1 MMDTLLQTKKLIVC
15 VGSGGVGKTT
25 TAAAMG
31 LAAARMGRR
40 VLVLTIDPAR
50 RLANALGLESFGNEI
65 RQIEVDNLPPGGA
78 LFAVMLDAGKTFR
91 AVVDRVSPDQE
102 TRDRVFENP
111 VFRVI
116 ADNVGSSVEYMATE
130 RLYDVYFDGDY
141 DLIVL
146 DTPPV
151 KNALDFLDAPGRLV
165 RFLDRRIMKWF
176 LTPYDE
182 KRIFS
187 RVVAGTTGVLFRLL
201 AVIFGKE
208 FLADLSSFLQSFREL
223 YEGFRERHEEV
234 TKLFSS
240 KHTSFVIVAAPNKPS
255 LEVAEFFRGELGRRR
270 LAIGGAVFNQV
281 LACDGGAA
289 SAETLLGE
297 LSRSRSTDLPPH
309 TAASLLA
316 RLDAAHG
323 RLAAASER
331 EQRLLSQF
339 FSGNAR
345 GAFRVEIPRLDEDI
359 TNLEGLSLLG
369 SFLLRQAPAAS

>member
-1 MMDTLLQTKKLIVC
+1 MIATLLQEKRLVVC

-25 TAAAMG
+25 TAAALG

-65 RQIEVDNLPPGGA
+65 REIVVDDLPPGGA

-91 AVVDRVSPDQE
+91 AVVERVAPDQE

-130 RLYDVYFDGDY
+130 RLYDVYFEGDY

-176 LTPYDE
+176 LSPYDE

-187 RVVAGTTGVLFRLL
+187 RVVAGTTGMLFRLL

-208 FLADLSSFLQSFREL
+208 FLADLSGFLQSFREL
-223 YEGFRERHEEV
+223 YDGFRQRHEQV
-234 TKLFSS
+234 TKLFASRD
-240 KHTSFVIVAAPNKPS
+240 TSFVIVAAPNKPS
-255 LEVAEFFRGELGRRR
+255 LEVAQFFRDELQRRR
-270 LAIGGAVFNQV
+270 LAVGAAVFNQLLDCEPAV
-281 LACDGGAA
+281 AP
-289 SAETLLGE
+289 AETLLGDLARG
-297 LSRSRSTDLPPH
+297 LSADLPAH

-323 RLAAASER
+323 RLSAASKR
-331 EQRLLSQF
+331 EERLLDEVFQRNSR
-339 FSGNAR
+339 GPAR
-345 GAFRVEIPRLDEDI
+345 IEIPRLDEDI
-359 TNLEGLSLLG
+359 TNLEGLTRLG
-369 SFLLRQAPAAS
+369 GFLLRDAEAVP